1 MLGIILIIIASL
13 LVPGV
18 IIRTKSIASG
28 GRKGGPGLF
37 QPLKDLRV
45 LLRKGS
51 VFSNTT
57 GGLIFRIAPSLSLA
71 SIVCALTLVPFGNQ
85 GALITFGAD
94 FVFFAYILSFGK
106 FFTIIGALDCGSS
119 FEGMG
124 GLIAKPY
131 TQ

>member
-28 GRKGGPGLF
+28 RKGPGLF

-57 GGLIFRIAPSLSLA
+57 GLIFRIAPHYRCKHRVCTHISAFWQPRCADYVWRRFRVLCLY
-71 SIVCALTLVPFGNQ
+71 IVFWQIFHYHWSARLWKQFRGH
-85 GALITFGAD
+85 
-94 FVFFAYILSFGK
+94 
-106 FFTIIGALDCGSS
+106 
-119 FEGMG
+119 G
-124 GLIAKPY
+124 G
-131 TQ
+131 